1 MCNNHAQ
8 RMNFDSCCVFFCRIS
23 PNHLFGQLMR
33 NPPSGGTRMGNGSH
47 WPVGIDQHRPVGW
60 LVGWL
65 DSTVEGILVQL
76 EFLRTFSFLWSKLG
90 KIQKRCQ
97 GEMTFVTGLN
107 LFKTALGIYA
117 LMSSSP
123 MKEWCH
129 LMTSNNDFNSLIRLH
144 GADVSLFAP
153 GFYEARIAA
162 NH

>member
-1 MCNNHAQ
+1 M
-8 RMNFDSCCVFFCRIS
+8 
-23 PNHLFGQLMR
+23 
-33 NPPSGGTRMGNGSH
+33 
-47 WPVGIDQHRPVGW
+47 
-60 LVGWL
+60 
-65 DSTVEGILVQL
+65 EGILVQL
-76 EFLRTFSFLWSKLG
+76 EFLQTFSFFWSKLG

-123 MKEWCH
+123 MKVWCH
-129 LMTSNNDFNSLIRLH
+129 LMTSNIDFNSLIRLH